1 MRQVGFNFEQEQTE
15 RTEKRLGH
23 KYGNGNGELEPMP
36 IECPALRSIFPSQ
49 DFYIS
54 DHMFLT
60 ESKGA
65 QGENGERN
73 YVRKIGAEK
82 WDVRN
87 SEDRRE

>member
-60 ESKGA
+60 ESTGA
-65 QGENGERN
+65 KEENGDIS
-73 YVRKIGAEK
+73 YDQCSVRATEGRVFGFHQA
-82 WDVRN
+82 
-87 SEDRRE
+87 